1 MNIDLSSELEELVRS
16 KVASGLYG
24 STADVLKDAL
34 GLLEERELYLA
45 SHESEIRE
53 KIARGYASLRAGK
66 GVDGE
71 AMFKRIEKELVGVE
85 QVESLPPPA

>member
-1 MNIDLSSELEELVRS
+1 MSIELSSELEELVRN
-16 KVASGLYG
+16 KVDSGHYG
-24 STADVLKDAL
+24 SPSDVLREAL

-53 KIARGYASLRAGK
+53 KIAQGYASLRAGK

-71 AMFKRIEKELVGVE
+71 SLFERIEKDLDAG
-85 QVESLPPPA
+85 